1 MQGLLQRLARPLLL
15 EQDRPLGS
23 HQRWGEGT
31 HLVAAYSKARQV
43 LHLVARLV
51 VGGLGQFLAVADSEQ
66 WPLLQA
72 ASALWLKVGH
82 LVPIEAFLQRLLT
95 NFVAEDGQASR
106 CDRQSRQASLK
117 KELDCRSINSYRKLG
132 TYTLRPARVYDVCSS
147 DSFDAQWTEGRS
159 RLG

>member
-1 MQGLLQRLARPLLL
+1 VPGLLQRLARPLLL
-15 EQDRPLGS
+15 EQHRPLGS

-31 HLVAAYSKARQV
+31 HLVAAPFKARQV

-106 CDRQSRQASLK
+106 CDR
-117 KELDCRSINSYRKLG
+117 
-132 TYTLRPARVYDVCSS
+132 
-147 DSFDAQWTEGRS
+147 
-159 RLG
+159 